1 MVKKFLAIFAGILLG
16 LTLLGAGA
24 AAIAVIIT
32 YPKLPDLNVLTEYR
46 PKIPL
51 RVYTADNQL
60 IGEFGEERRS
70 FVKIQNVPQLMKQ
83 AILAAEDERFYQ
95 HSGVD
100 YIGVMRAMYSN
111 MVSGHTRSGASTIT
125 MQVAKNF
132 FLSSEK
138 TFSRKFNEALLAF
151 KIEHSLSK
159 DQILELYVNQI
170 YLGQRAYGFAAAAQ
184 AYYGKNLDQLTP
196 AEMAMLAGLPKAP
209 SAYNPV
215 VNPERAHQ
223 RQLYVLRRMRELNF
237 ITAEQYEQAK
247 AEKMQLAKPSEEET
261 IPAQYVAEMVRQVM
275 YERYHDA
282 AYTEGL
288 RVYTTIESN
297 NQRWAFDAL
306 RAGLISY
313 DRKFPYRG
321 AESFIDL
328 SALPQAQ
335 DDKDAALDE
344 ALAEFRDTGD
354 MQPGVVFSAT
364 PSEVTVYLRGGK
376 QAVVKGAGLNFARR
390 ALGSAVREEKRIR
403 PGAVVRVKANSKG
416 YWEIVQMPEVEGGF
430 VSIDANTG
438 AIKSLIGGFDFNR
451 RSFNHV
457 TQAWRQPGSTFKP
470 FIYSAGIERGM
481 TVSSMINDAPLS
493 IPGGGGGGR
502 AWEPKNSDGKFAGMI
517 TLRRALT
524 WSKNL
529 VSVRILMAVGVDY
542 AQQYIQRFG
551 FSPKQH
557 PASLTIA
564 LGSGSVTP
572 LQMAEGYAI
581 FANGGYRVRA
591 YFIDRI
597 EDVDGRVIARTAPAV
612 AGKNA
617 PLAIDPRNA
626 YIMSSI
632 LRDVVRYGTASRA
645 MSLRRKD
652 VAGKTG
658 TTNEF
663 RDAWFAGFT
672 PNLVAI
678 TWVGYDQP
686 KSLGRYGFG
695 GTAALPIW
703 VDYMA
708 EALKG
713 QPEVVKE
720 PPAGLVTKGGDYY
733 YQEYQS
739 TNPSLLL
746 DNKGAVP
753 EGQRDNEASEDGNA
767 HSGRGSTNTA
777 PAEPPSGSP
786 QPGDAIDG
794 IRDQLF

>member
-1 MVKKFLAIFAGILLG
+1 MFKKVFAIFSGLLLG
-16 LTLLGAGA
+16 LALLGAGA
-24 AAIAVIIT
+24 VAIAVIT
-32 YPKLPDLNVLTEYR
+32 VYPKLPDLNVLTQYR

-83 AILAAEDERFYQ
+83 AILSAEDERFYQ

-100 YIGVMRAMYSN
+100 YLGVMRAMYSN
-111 MVSGHTRSGASTIT
+111 MVSGQTRSGASTIT

-132 FLSSEK
+132 FLSSER
-138 TFSRKFNEALLAF
+138 TFSRKFNEALLSF

-184 AYYGKNLDQLTP
+184 AYFGKNLNQLTP

-215 VNPERAHQ
+215 VNPERARQ

-237 ITAEQYEQAK
+237 ITADQYEQAK
-247 AEKMQLAKPSEEET
+247 AEELKLAKPSEEESL
-261 IPAQYVAEMVRQVM
+261 PAQYVAEMVRQVM

-288 RVYTTIESN
+288 RVYTTVDGD

-306 RAGLISY
+306 RAGLINY

-321 AESFIDL
+321 AESYIDL
-328 SALPQAQ
+328 SALPQGQ
-335 DDKDAALDE
+335 DDRDAALDE
-344 ALAEFRDTGD
+344 ALSEIRDTGD
-354 MQPGVVFSAT
+354 MQPGVVFSANS
-364 PSEVTVYLRGGK
+364 SEVVVYLRGGR
-376 QAVVKGAGLNFARR
+376 QAVIKGNGLNFARR
-390 ALGSAVREEKRIR
+390 ALGNAVPEVRRIR
-403 PGAVVRVKANSKG
+403 SGAIIRVWANPKG
-416 YWEIVQMPEVEGGF
+416 YWEIVQMPEVEGAF

-438 AIKSLIGGFDFNR
+438 AIKSLVGGFDFNR

-481 TVSSMINDAPLS
+481 TVSTMINDAPLS
-493 IPGGGGGGR
+493 IPGGGTGGR
-502 AWEPKNSDGKFAGMI
+502 AWEPKNSDGRFAGMM

-529 VSVRILMAVGVDY
+529 VSIRILMAVGIDY
-542 AQQYIQRFG
+542 GQQYIQRFG
-551 FSPKQH
+551 FSSKQH

-564 LGSGSVTP
+564 LGAGSVTP
-572 LQMAEGYAI
+572 LQMAEGYAV

-591 YFIDRI
+591 YFVERI
-597 EDVDGRVIARTAPAV
+597 EDANGRVIARTTPAV
-612 AGKNA
+612 AGTNA

-626 YIMSSI
+626 FIMTSI

-645 MSLRRKD
+645 LSLRRKD

-672 PNLVAI
+672 PNLVGI
-678 TWVGYDQP
+678 TWVGYDKP

-703 VDYMA
+703 IDYMSK
-708 EALKG
+708 ALKN

-720 PPAGLVTKGGDYY
+720 PPAGLVHKGGDYY
-733 YQEYQS
+733 YSEYQT
-739 TNPSLLL
+739 TNPSLAL
-746 DNKGAVP
+746 DNRGAVP
-753 EGQRDNEASEDGNA
+753 EDLRDVEASEDGVGDVGNP
-767 HSGRGSTNTA
+767 SNTGGTSETPRA
-777 PAEPPSGSP
+777 PAVDPVE
-786 QPGDAIDG
+786 G